1 MFHHAA
7 PTADEFAVRVRVP
20 ASKGASATGLIVI
33 DREGDMQ
40 GVYRFLRS
48 AVIGGLVFLVPVVV
62 VGAIVVWAV
71 ETALKA
77 ISPLYKW
84 LPDKSIGGVSL
95 TVVSAVLGMVL
106 TCFLAGLFAETAII
120 RRLGERA
127 ERLALSV
134 PGYALMKNV
143 GANLV
148 GIEGKHPAKTALVRF
163 DASWQL
169 GFLMETLSDGRHV
182 VFVPGVPRALV
193 GTLHIL
199 AADRVQVLAM
209 SVSAALD
216 LLGRLGVG
224 LRETWPKEQVSGCV
238 CKLPSREL

>member
-1 MFHHAA
+1 
-7 PTADEFAVRVRVP
+7 
-20 ASKGASATGLIVI
+20 
-33 DREGDMQ
+33 MQ
-40 GVYRFLRS
+40 SIYRFLRS
-48 AVIGGLVFLVPVVV
+48 TLIGGLVFLVPVVV
-62 VGAIVVWAV
+62 LGAIVGWAV
-71 ETALKA
+71 EAALKVIA
-77 ISPLYKW
+77 PVYAW

-95 TVVSAVLGMVL
+95 TLVSAVLGVVVS
-106 TCFLAGLFAETAII
+106 CFLAGLFAETAII

-163 DASWQL
+163 EASWQL

-193 GTLHIL
+193 GTLHII
-199 AADRVQVLAM
+199 AADQVEVLGM
-209 SVSAALD
+209 SVSTALD
-216 LLGRLGVG
+216 VLGRLGVG
-224 LRETWPKEQVSGCV
+224 LRETWPKEPVPG
-238 CKLPSREL
+238 